1 MLDKIVKLTR
11 SVNRRVGKDVYYK
24 HIITI
29 PQKVLEELGWNEK
42 TKLSMK
48 TDRKK
53 LIIEKE

>member
-1 MLDKIVKLTR
+1 MLDKIVKITK
-11 SVNRRVGKDVYYK
+11 SVNRRVGKEVYYK

-29 PQKVLEELGWNEK
+29 PNKFLKELGWNEK

-53 LIIEKE
+53 LVIEKE

>member
-1 MLDKIVKLTR
+1 MLDKIVKLTKC
-11 SVNRRVGKDVYYK
+11 VNRKVGKIVYYK

-48 TDRKK
+48 TERKK
-53 LIIEKE
+53 LVIEKE

>member
-11 SVNRRVGKDVYYK
+11 SVNRRVGKEKYYK

-29 PQKVLEELGWNEK
+29 PKKFLDELGWNEN

-48 TDRKK
+48 AERKK
-53 LIIEKE
+53 LVIEKE